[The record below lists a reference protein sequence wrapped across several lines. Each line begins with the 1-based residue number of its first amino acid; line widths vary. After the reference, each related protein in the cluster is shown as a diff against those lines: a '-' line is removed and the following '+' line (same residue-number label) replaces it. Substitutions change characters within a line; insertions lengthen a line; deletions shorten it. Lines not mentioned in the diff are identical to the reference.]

1 MPWGDPR
8 ERALDELVRARGDE
22 STLHDRSHEHIRT
35 VAHERFDHV
44 RARHHA
50 HDLSCVE
57 HDCAVSEVMTPEP
70 FIVEAGADLK
80 QVVETMATR
89 KLGSAI
95 VVEGSKVFGIFTT
108 TDALHL
114 LLRHL
119 AIDDLRGL

>member
-1 MPWGDPR
+1 
-8 ERALDELVRARGDE
+8 
-22 STLHDRSHEHIRT
+22 
-35 VAHERFDHV
+35 
-44 RARHHA
+44 
-50 HDLSCVE
+50 
-57 HDCAVSEVMTPEP
+57 MTPEP